1 MCLKNF
7 HRFGKRCR
15 LYRAAIWSRAGTL
28 RLDGSGR
35 LGGEWA
41 IRTIETELSG
51 APIVCTITM
60 EEILEQLEIPE
71 IDLLKIDIE
80 GAEAEL
86 FSKGY
91 DKWLSRV
98 RNIVLR
104 STGSSAARPLTKR
117 CQAFAMI

>member
-1 MCLKNF
+1 
-7 HRFGKRCR
+7 
-15 LYRAAIWSRAGTL
+15 
-28 RLDGSGR
+28 
-35 LGGEWA
+35 
-41 IRTIETELSG
+41 
-51 APIVCTITM
+51 M